1 MNAKELAVREVLQY
15 FSPPT
20 AKAEATRLH
29 AAFMT
34 LSDAGAMASLAHML
48 AIAALN
54 ARREAVLAEVAEL
67 QGDPPPPK
75 PKVH

>member
-1 MNAKELAVREVLQY
+1 
-15 FSPPT
+15 
-20 AKAEATRLH
+20 
-29 AAFMT
+29 MT